1 MHQQMSLLVQGGKQD
16 ERAAAAPTEAFLT
29 GPELEAL
36 FKISTSHRLY
46 LDKIGMPHISI
57 GGKRRRYLRSRVEEF
72 FLALARA
79 AEQEAS
85 TDDKRNRSRNPA
97 AT

>member
-1 MHQQMSLLVQGGKQD
+1 MNQQTHTALLMAAGRQD
-16 ERAAAAPTEAFLT
+16 ERANTAAGSEPFLT
-29 GPELEAL
+29 PGELEAI

-57 GGKRRRYLRSRVEEF
+57 GGKRRRYLRSQVEEF

-85 TDDKRNRSRNPA
+85 KE
-97 AT
+97 

>member
-1 MHQQMSLLVQGGKQD
+1 MNETHTELTGKLD
-16 ERAAAAPTEAFLT
+16 ERGNEPFLT
-29 GPELEAL
+29 PSELEAI

-57 GGKRRRYLRSRVEEF
+57 GGKRRRYLRSQVEEF
-72 FLALARA
+72 FLALART

-85 TDDKRNRSRNPA
+85 KE
-97 AT
+97 